1 MADIPVH
8 IRYARHYAA
17 VSENLRDTSPAS
29 AGEIMWLALVQA
41 AQATGHG
48 QNIGSHAQTRRGIR
62 NIVGRLPI
70 GNQERTRLLNITN
83 AAVTNLHG
91 LAYRP
96 VDIDDRRH
104 RAHISRASNLVEI
117 LLRHA

>member
-8 IRYARHYAA
+8 VRYARQYAA
-17 VSENLRDTSPAS
+17 VSESLRDTSPAS

-48 QNIGSHAQTRRGIR
+48 QNIGAHAQTRRGIR

-70 GNQERTRLLNITN
+70 GNRDRIRLLNITN
-83 AAVTNLHG
+83 ATVTNLHG

-96 VDIDDRRH
+96 ADIEDQTH
-104 RAHISRASNLVEI
+104 RADISRASYLVGV